1 MKRLLA
7 LTLALLMAV
16 TLLSGCGQKPEN
28 APAGSEEVS
37 EASSEVLP
45 DVSELPEDASG
56 DLSIEEP
63 PAEESTEPEPEP
75 APEPEPIPE
84 PEPEPES
91 EPAKLICIDAG
102 HQLHGSST
110 PEPVG
115 PGASE
120 TKARVTSGTAG
131 VSTGK
136 AEYQLNLE
144 VALKLEQVLNER
156 GYDVLMV
163 RSTNEVDISNA
174 ERAAVANDAN
184 ADAFVRI
191 HANGSSDSSA
201 NGMMTICQTES
212 NPYNAQLHDRSKALA
227 SAILDA
233 MVEATGAKKEY
244 VWETDTMSG
253 INWCAVPATIV
264 EMGYMSNVHEDELMS
279 AEDYQWKI
287 ANGIADGIDAYFA
300 Q

>member
-28 APAGSEEVS
+28 APAASEEVS

-63 PAEESTEPEPEP
+63 PAEESAEPEPEP

-120 TKARVTSGTAG
+120 SKARVTSGTAG

-156 GYDVLMV
+156 GYEVLMV

-264 EMGYMSNVHEDELMS
+264 EMGYMSNAHEDELMS

>member
-16 TLLSGCGQKPEN
+16 SLLSGCGQKPEN
-28 APAGSEEVS
+28 APAASEEVS

-156 GYDVLMV
+156 GYEVLMV

-264 EMGYMSNVHEDELMS
+264 EMGYMSNAHEDELMS

>member
-16 TLLSGCGQKPEN
+16 SLLSGCGQKQEN
-28 APAGSEEVS
+28 APAASEEVS
-37 EASSEVLP
+37 EASSEVIP

-63 PAEESTEPEPEP
+63 PAEESAEPEPEP
-75 APEPEPIPE
+75 APEPEPEPVPE
-84 PEPEPES
+84 P

-156 GYDVLMV
+156 GYEVLMV

-264 EMGYMSNVHEDELMS
+264 EMGYMSNAHEDELMS

>member
-16 TLLSGCGQKPEN
+16 SLLSGCGQKQEN
-28 APAGSEEVS
+28 APAASEEAS

-56 DLSIEEP
+56 DLSVEEP

-75 APEPEPIPE
+75 APE

-156 GYDVLMV
+156 GYEVLMV

-264 EMGYMSNVHEDELMS
+264 EMGYMSNAHEDELMS